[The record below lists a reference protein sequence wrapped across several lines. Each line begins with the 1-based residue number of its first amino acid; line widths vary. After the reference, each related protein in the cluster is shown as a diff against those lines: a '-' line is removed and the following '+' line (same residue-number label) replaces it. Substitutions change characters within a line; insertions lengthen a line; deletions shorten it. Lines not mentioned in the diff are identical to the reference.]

1 MKGMYDGV
9 TLRQFA
15 FRASIVLALVLLL
28 SICNSGDTTLSD
40 HVFNTEIVAVEERGD
55 CWQFEL
61 TKSILSKERHIVH
74 FCPKF
79 WSRGFGGQDIVV
91 GMFARKNSDSDTIYF
106 LESNRR
112 FRGFV
117 VFEQAELSD

>member
-15 FRASIVLALVLLL
+15 FRASIMLALALLL
-28 SICNSGDTTLSD
+28 MICNSKETTLLD
-40 HVFNTEIVAVEERGD
+40 HEFHAEIISVEERGD

-61 TKSILSKERHIVH
+61 TKNMLSKERHIVH

-79 WSRGFGGQDIVV
+79 WSRGFGAQDIVV
-91 GMFARKNSDSDTIYF
+91 GMFARKKSGSDTIHF
-106 LESNRR
+106 LDSNRR
-112 FRGFV
+112 FRGYV
-117 VFEQAELSD
+117 VFKRPELSE